1 MAGNLPA
8 SSDPNNTQ
16 QYAGHQRRL
25 KHEAEMAAA
34 AKTRRSAKARKK
46 REHLADLVEF
56 RQLKRE

>member
-34 AKTRRSAKARKK
+34 AKARRAAKARKK
-46 REHLADLVEF
+46 REE
-56 RQLKRE
+56 K